1 MTMAPIKGISLE
13 KQMKEITK
21 EIAEGINNAVDEA
34 LKEPPKLAKKVIM
47 SGAPK
52 LSGSYRKGWKI
63 KRHRRS
69 KSAIVYNATDPGL
82 AHLLEYGHVTKNQYG
97 QYTRTP
103 AHPHIKPAEEQSVD
117 LFLETIERELNNIL

>member
-1 MTMAPIKGISLE
+1 MGNLSFSE
-13 KQMKEITK
+13 QMKELTK
-21 EIAEGINNAVDEA
+21 EIVDGINDAVDEA

-47 SGAPK
+47 AGAPK
-52 LSGSYRKGWKI
+52 LTGSYRKGWRI

-69 KSAIVYNATDPGL
+69 KSAVVYNATDPGL

-103 AHPHIKPAEEQSVD
+103 AHKHIKPAEEQSVE
-117 LFLETIERELNNIL
+117 LFLNTLNDRLDSILK

>member
-1 MTMAPIKGISLE
+1 MSSISLE
-13 KQMKEITK
+13 KQFKEITK
-21 EIAEGINNAVDEA
+21 EITEAVDQAVNEA

-47 SGAPK
+47 AGAPK

-69 KSAIVYNATDPGL
+69 KSAIVYNETDPGL
-82 AHLLEYGHVTKNQYG
+82 AHLLEFGHVTKNQYG

-117 LFLETIERELNNIL
+117 LFLETIERELNNKL

>member
-1 MTMAPIKGISLE
+1 MSSISGISIE

-21 EIAEGINNAVDEA
+21 EIAESINDAVDEA
-34 LKEPPKLAKKVIM
+34 LKEPPKLAKRVIM
-47 SGAPK
+47 AGAPK
-52 LSGSYRKGWKI
+52 LTGSYRKGWRI
-63 KRHRRS
+63 KRHRRT
-69 KSAIVYNATDPGL
+69 KSAVVYNATDPGL

-103 AHPHIKPAEEQSVD
+103 AHKHIKPAEEQSVD

>member
-1 MTMAPIKGISLE
+1 
-13 KQMKEITK
+13 MKELTK
-21 EIAEGINNAVDEA
+21 EIVDGINDAVDEA

-47 SGAPK
+47 AGAPK
-52 LSGSYRKGWKI
+52 LTGSYRKGWRI

-69 KSAIVYNATDPGL
+69 KSAVVYNATDPGL

-103 AHPHIKPAEEQSVD
+103 AHKHIKPAEEQSVE
-117 LFLETIERELNNIL
+117 LFLNTLNDRLDSILK

>member
-1 MTMAPIKGISLE
+1 MSGISGVSIE
-13 KQMKEITK
+13 KQFKQITK
-21 EIAEGINNAVDEA
+21 EIAEAVDQAVDTA

-69 KSAIVYNATDPGL
+69 KSAVVYNATDPGL
-82 AHLLEYGHVTKNQYG
+82 AHLLEFGHVTKNQYG

-103 AHPHIKPAEEQSVD
+103 AHPHIKPAEQQSVD
-117 LFLETIERELNNIL
+117 LFIETLERELDMKL